1 MCDQGLFPIWQIDTT
16 LNNRGYRDE
25 LRNKMD
31 HVISYS
37 SVNDPIIRFKL
48 MSINNL
54 GKKKKKEW
62 DKFGGNQ
69 KGLPEKLEE
78 ERDEMELK
86 TVKEGWEATKG
97 IIDVMTE
104 AA

>member
-1 MCDQGLFPIWQIDTT
+1 
-16 LNNRGYRDE
+16 
-25 LRNKMD
+25 MD

-37 SVNDPIIRFKL
+37 RVNDQIIRFKL
-48 MSINNL
+48 MFINNL
-54 GKKKKKEW
+54 GKKKMEW

-78 ERDEMELK
+78 EGDEMELK
-86 TVKEGWEATKG
+86 AVKEGWEATEG

-104 AA
+104 VAWWEA